1 MPKQQTDHLFQLIK
15 SLSKS
20 EKRNFRLYARRQGAG
35 EGAKFLQLFDILDKQ
50 GAYDEAALLKKAHSI
65 KPRQLS
71 NLKAHLYKQLLK
83 SLRLKNVALDAE
95 ISIRE
100 SIDYARVLY
109 NKGLYRQALRILE
122 KTKSKAHRSRKH
134 LLRMEILE
142 FEKTIEMQYITR
154 SLESRADEL
163 IEESEAVI
171 DRIASAEK
179 YSNLALKLYSLYLKV
194 GSARN
199 KKDML
204 MISSFFNSHFDMPR
218 DINQCDFYE
227 KLYIYQ
233 CYVWYNYIIQDFLM
247 CYKYAQKW
255 VDLFRV
261 NREMMGLQ
269 TDMYLKGMNNLLGAL
284 HMLCYHRKFELEL
297 NHLRNL
303 TNDPSIPFD
312 DNNRMLYYLFTYTHS
327 INYHFLEG
335 TFTEGLE
342 LVPRI
347 NQFIHDYQ
355 GKLDSHR
362 ILVFYYK
369 LASLY
374 FGSGDFRSALQYENR
389 VLQYRDISIRGD
401 IHSFTRLLNLVT
413 HFELGNDDLVE
424 YQVKSTYRFLSRMDD
439 LQEVQRYILDF
450 IRRLSQIEPGQL
462 KTEFAR
468 LRDRLISLENNPFEK
483 RAFLYLDIISWLESK
498 IRNRPVQE
506 IIRDKALQERK
517 SGRV

>member
-1 MPKQQTDHLFQLIK
+1 MPKQQTDHLFQLVK

-20 EKRNFRLYARRQGAG
+20 EKRNFRLYARRQGTG

-50 GAYDEAALLKKAHSI
+50 PEYDEAALLKKAQSI

-83 SLRLKNVALDAE
+83 SLRLKNVASDTE

-100 SIDYARVLY
+100 SLDYARVLY

-122 KTKSKAHRSRKH
+122 KAKTQARLNKKH

-142 FEKTIEMQYITR
+142 SEKNIEMQYITR
-154 SLESRADEL
+154 SLENRADEL
-163 IEESEAVI
+163 IAETEEVTG
-171 DRIASAEK
+171 RIGSAQK

-204 MISSFFNSHFDMPR
+204 MISSFFSSHFDMPR
-218 DINQCDFYE
+218 DITQCDFYE

-255 VDLFRV
+255 VDLFRA
-261 NREMMGLQ
+261 NREMIGNQ

-284 HMLCYHRKFELEL
+284 HMLRYHRKFELEL
-297 NHLRNL
+297 DHLRKL
-303 TNDPSIPFD
+303 AQDPAIPFN
-312 DNNRMLYYLFTYTHS
+312 DNNRMLYYMFTYTHS

-347 NQFIHDYQ
+347 NQFIREYQ
-355 GKLDSHR
+355 TNLDSHR

-374 FGSGDFRSALQYENR
+374 FGSGDFRSALKYENL
-389 VLQYRDISIRGD
+389 VLQYRDITIRGD

-413 HFELGNDDLVE
+413 HFELGNEDLVE
-424 YQVKSTYRFLSRMDD
+424 YQVKSTYRFLSRMDN

-450 IRRLSQIEPGQL
+450 IRRLSHIEPGQL
-462 KTEFAR
+462 KSEFGR
-468 LRDRLISLENNPFEK
+468 LRDKLVSLENNPFEK

-498 IRNRPVQE
+498 IQNRPVQE
-506 IIRDKALQERK
+506 IIHEKALKERQ
-517 SGRV
+517 SARV

>member
-20 EKRNFRLYARRQGAG
+20 EKRNFRLYARRQATG

-50 GAYDEAALLKKAHSI
+50 RAYDEVALLNKAQSI

-83 SLRLKNVALDAE
+83 SLRLKNVASDTE

-100 SIDYARVLY
+100 FLDYARVLY

-122 KTKSKAHRSRKH
+122 KAKGQAYEHRKH

-142 FEKTIEMQYITR
+142 FEKAIEMQYITR
-154 SLESRADEL
+154 SLENRADEL
-163 IEESEAVI
+163 IEESQEVTG
-171 DRIASAEK
+171 RIASAQK

-204 MISSFFNSHFDMPR
+204 MISSFFNSHFDIPR

-255 VDLFRV
+255 VDLFKA

-269 TDMYLKGMNNLLGAL
+269 TDMYLKGINNLLGAL
-284 HMLCYHRKFELEL
+284 HMLRYHGKFELEL
-297 NHLRNL
+297 DHLRYL
-303 TNDPSIPFD
+303 TDDPSIPFN
-312 DNNRMLYYLFTYTHS
+312 DNNRMLYYMYTYTHS

-347 NQFIHDYQ
+347 NQFIDDYHRN
-355 GKLDSHR
+355 LDSHQ

-374 FGSGDFRSALQYENR
+374 FGSGDFRSALKYENR
-389 VLQYRDISIRGD
+389 VLQYKDITIRGD

-424 YQVKSTYRFLSRMDD
+424 YQVKSTYRFLSRMDN

-450 IRRLSQIEPGQL
+450 IRRLSHIEPGQL
-462 KTEFAR
+462 KTEFR
-468 LRDRLISLENNPFEK
+468 WLRDKLISLESNPFEK

-498 IRNRPVQE
+498 IQNRPVQE
-506 IIRDKALQERK
+506 IIREKALRERQ
-517 SGRV
+517 SARG